1 MNKVNNR
8 KMFAKRDARNKLSEM
23 GGILASSPELLG
35 EVQKFAKGGPTYL
48 SQYQPNQFAMP
59 DRRRLEDS
67 AFTQYGMNLNAD
79 NTLSPVNRAP
89 SPVKTLEERG
99 FNMRDR
105 QEILSIAKDIASQ
118 GVGFD
123 EAIER
128 AVSAFKS
135 KEEEITSDSIEM
147 DAGLPAIKQNLDSL
161 NNKAGPNSFA
171 EAGIMQFT
179 DPRQSIPI
187 PGMGNLNMT
196 DSASLRAGV
205 VRPDMMPPGFNAEM
219 PSEEMMFSTSPQGG
233 MDALAMESLQ
243 KTIDN
248 PSTRTVFGVPLE
260 NMASER
266 RKIAAQEQQKMLQ
279 EGISNIG
286 QVTEATTGPFASD
299 TDFRG
304 LPSAEDIALEN
315 ASKIVNDSTSTKE
328 EKDAA
333 QLALYQA
340 NVNKTDVE
348 RKQKQDNKKNIEL
361 EEKRKEEEEKKTLE
375 KTNMVTQ
382 EKSEEISNLNNQI
395 NQLLNGEDIIDLGNP
410 KSNPTPDGA
419 PDPVKKDTSLA
430 ARNKEMQ
437 ALYQEMFGEDE
448 KEVAAAKWNQL
459 AMVGF
464 AIAAGQDPN
473 ALTNVAAGLLEGAK
487 QTRQDVAT
495 RQARKDKIQ
504 MSAFESALS
513 QSSADTK
520 FGRDI
525 EIAKLRLEGQGGYLK
540 DESPPRLYNKFLD
553 SFIKTNKQLA
563 LEGGFLPLGQNGKPI
578 EGVEALNFIQDQASK
593 QALISVQQTHPDF
606 KLSSPTLNA
615 PPIGTVT
622 EGYKFMGGDPSNKNN
637 WEKV

>member
-1 MNKVNNR
+1 MNNVNNR
-8 KMFAKRDARNKLSEM
+8 KMFAKRDARNKLAEM

-35 EVQKFAKGGPTYL
+35 EAQKFANGGSTYV
-48 SQYQPNQFAMP
+48 PNQFPEP

-67 AFTQYGMNLNAD
+67 AFRQYGMNLNAD
-79 NTLSPVNRAP
+79 NTLSPVARAP
-89 SPVKTLEERG
+89 STSIPVKTLEERG
-99 FNMRDR
+99 FNQRER
-105 QEILSIAKDIASQ
+105 EEILSIATNMASM
-118 GVGFD
+118 GVNFD

-128 AVSAFKS
+128 AVSMFESNNSQLTAS
-135 KEEEITSDSIEM
+135 SIEN
-147 DAGLPAIKQNLDSL
+147 DAGLPAIKQTLNSL
-161 NNKAGPNSFA
+161 NNQAGPNSFA

-179 DPRQSIPI
+179 DPRQSTPI
-187 PGMGNLNMT
+187 PGMGDLNMT

-205 VRPDMMPPGFNAEM
+205 VRPDMMPPGFTPDM

-248 PSTRTVFGVPLE
+248 PSTRTMFGVPLE
-260 NMASER
+260 NMTSEK
-266 RKIAAQEQQKMLQ
+266 RKIAAQEQQQLLQ
-279 EGISNIG
+279 EGISNLG
-286 QVTEATTGPFASD
+286 HLPEVTMGPFASD

-315 ASKIVNDSTSTKE
+315 ASTIVNDSTSTKE

-348 RKQKQDNKKNIEL
+348 RKQEKNNKENIKL
-361 EEKRKEEEEKKTLE
+361 EEKRKEEKNKTLE
-375 KTNMVTQ
+375 KTNIVTE
-382 EKSEEISNLNNQI
+382 EKSVEISNLNKQI
-395 NQLLNGEDIIDLGNP
+395 NQLLNGEDIIDLGDP
-410 KSNPTPDGA
+410 KSDPTPDA
-419 PDPVKKDTSLA
+419 TPDPVKKDTSLA

-464 AIAAGQDPN
+464 AIAAGKDPDT
-473 ALTNVAAGLLEGAK
+473 LTNIAAGLLQGAT
-487 QTRQDVAT
+487 QTRKDVAT

-622 EGYKFMGGDPSNKNN
+622 EGYKFMGGDPGNKNN

>member
-8 KMFAKRDARNKLSEM
+8 KMFAKRDARNRLSEM
-23 GGILASSPELLG
+23 GGILSSSPELLG
-35 EVQKFAKGGPTYL
+35 EVQKFANGGPAYL
-48 SQYQPNQFAMP
+48 SQYQPNRFAAP

-67 AFTQYGMNLNAD
+67 AFKQYGMNLNAD
-79 NTLSPVNRAP
+79 NTLSPVTRAP

-105 QEILSIAKDIASQ
+105 QEILSIATDIASQ
-118 GVGFD
+118 GIGFD

-128 AVSAFKS
+128 AVSMFES
-135 KEEEITSDSIEM
+135 KGKKITSDSIEI
-147 DAGLPAIKQNLDSL
+147 DAGLPALKQTL
-161 NNKAGPNSFA
+161 NNLTDKTGPNTFE
-171 EAGIMQFT
+171 EAGIMQFKN
-179 DPRQSIPI
+179 PRLSVPI
-187 PGMGNLNMT
+187 PGMDVGMT

-205 VRPDMMPPGFNAEM
+205 VRPDMMPPGFNSEM
-219 PSEEMMFSTSPQGG
+219 PSEEMMFSSSPQGG
-233 MDALAMESLQ
+233 MDALAMKSLQ

-248 PSTRTVFGVPLE
+248 PSTRTVFGVPLN
-260 NMASER
+260 NMASEK
-266 RKIAAQEQQKMLQ
+266 RKIAAQEKQKMLQ

-299 TDFRG
+299 ADFRG
-304 LPSAEDIALEN
+304 LPSAEQTALEN
-315 ASKIVNDSTSTKE
+315 ASKIFNDSTSTIEQKN
-328 EKDAA
+328 AA
-333 QLALYQA
+333 QLALYKA

-348 RKQKQDNKKNIEL
+348 TKQKQDKKINIEL
-361 EEKRKEEEEKKTLE
+361 EEKRKEEEKKKTLE

-395 NQLLNGEDIIDLGNP
+395 NQLLNGEDIINLGNP
-410 KSNPTPDGA
+410 KSNPTPDGT

-473 ALTNVAAGLLEGAK
+473 ALTNIAAGLLEGAK

-504 MSAFESALS
+504 MSAFEAALS
-513 QSSADTK
+513 QSAADTK
-520 FGRDI
+520 FGRDL

-540 DESPPRLYNKFLD
+540 DESPTRLYNKFLD
-553 SFIKTNKQLA
+553 SYMKANKELA
-563 LEGGFLPLGQNGKPI
+563 LEGGFLPMGKNGKEI
-578 EGVEALNFIQDQASK
+578 EGEEALNFIQEQASK
-593 QALISVQQTHPDF
+593 QALASVQQTHPTF
-606 KLSSPTLNA
+606 KVSSPTLNA
-615 PPIGTVT
+615 PPIGTIT
-622 EGYKFMGGDPSNKNN
+622 EGYRFMGGDPANKNN

>member
-1 MNKVNNR
+1 MNNVNNR
-8 KMFAKRDARNKLSEM
+8 KMFAKRDARNKLAEM

-35 EVQKFAKGGPTYL
+35 EAQKFANGGSTYV
-48 SQYQPNQFAMP
+48 PNQFP
-59 DRRRLEDS
+59 EPNRRRLEDS
-67 AFTQYGMNLNAD
+67 AFRQYGMNLNAD
-79 NTLSPVNRAP
+79 NTLSPVARAP
-89 SPVKTLEERG
+89 STSIPVKTLEERG
-99 FNMRDR
+99 FNQRER
-105 QEILSIAKDIASQ
+105 EEILSIATNMASM
-118 GVGFD
+118 GVNFD

-128 AVSAFKS
+128 AVSMFESNNSQLTAS
-135 KEEEITSDSIEM
+135 SIEN
-147 DAGLPAIKQNLDSL
+147 DAGLPAIKQTLNSL
-161 NNKAGPNSFA
+161 NNQAGPNSFA

-179 DPRQSIPI
+179 DPRQSTPI
-187 PGMGNLNMT
+187 PGMGDLNMT

-205 VRPDMMPPGFNAEM
+205 VRPDMMPPGFTPDM

-553 SFIKTNKQLA
+553 SFIKANKELA
-563 LEGGFLPLGQNGKPI
+563 LEGGFLPMGENGKPI